1 MPLEERIQK
10 VYICDTEGCRN
21 QAESGKQFCYRCG
34 YERKL
39 DKTTRTLCEKVRDES
54 YPGCKIERPRDRW
67 DDGQDWRICD
77 DGIEILFDLKTGEF
91 AGIRYPGTLI
101 HEPWGDPYPDEMDPA
116 GLREIYRHLIKLE
129 SHGLLQGQCQVCC
142 GTFGPLELKTVTIP
156 GRRWDSNEIEQEWCL
171 KCIEEDDE

>member
-77 DGIEILFDLKTGEF
+77 DRML
-91 AGIRYPGTLI
+91 Y
-101 HEPWGDPYPDEMDPA
+101 
-116 GLREIYRHLIKLE
+116 
-129 SHGLLQGQCQVCC
+129 S
-142 GTFGPLELKTVTIP
+142 
-156 GRRWDSNEIEQEWCL
+156 
-171 KCIEEDDE
+171 